1 MINSNTSN
9 NITSSI
15 DSLKLKQ
22 PICKTDSND
31 CAEQLII
38 LGNGFDLACGLKSS
52 YSDFFKYILAS
63 KNSTNYWYN
72 IFQSIQYNENN
83 NPSNWTDIESRILI
97 ELQNIEFLY
106 SNSIFEEEKFPQEC
120 DILKEEISAK
130 LNFYT
135 HKPHLDLK
143 SIFRTARILLG
154 RSQHIIPSITYAKK
168 YLKDDLLQLESDF
181 KTFLEEQIEYE
192 NTIKNSPFK
201 TTSKEDS
208 TFSNYF
214 IKSSCLLSYIIRP
227 VLSNEFAQ
235 LFEVINK
242 IPQMNSFDQLLS
254 ELGDM
259 GYFYDNQSNEI
270 IQNNILSFNYTQPV
284 ENTKIRN
291 VHGSLISDNII
302 FGIDYD
308 KLIGHFI
315 QPPVKFSK
323 SYRILENTNNSTLS
337 ITSKIDTI
345 KFYGHGLG
353 SADYSY
359 FQAIF
364 DTVDLYHSNT
374 NLVFYW
380 SAYNK
385 DQKDVIRKD
394 YIMRVVNL
402 IEEYGKTFTNKD
414 HGRNLLTKL
423 QIENRLHIEEISIDL
438 LFNSLN

>member
-22 PICKTDSND
+22 PIYKADSND
-31 CAEQLII
+31 CVEQLII

-52 YSDFFKYILAS
+52 YSDFFEYIL
-63 KNSTNYWYN
+63 KNGNYYNYWYN
-72 IFQSIQYNENN
+72 IFRSIKYN
-83 NPSNWTDIESRILI
+83 NPTNWTDIELRILV

-106 SNSIFEEEKFPQEC
+106 SNSIFTDSRYPQEYSELKQEIC
-120 DILKEEISAK
+120 DK
-130 LNFYT
+130 LESSSKN
-135 HKPHLDLK
+135 PQLDWQP
-143 SIFRTARILLG
+143 IVRTANTLVKRAHYFIA
-154 RSQHIIPSITYAKK
+154 PITLAQQ
-168 YLKDDLLQLESDF
+168 YLKDDLLQLENDF
-181 KTFLEEQIEYE
+181 KTFLKEQIEYE
-192 NTIKNSPFK
+192 NTMKNSTFK

-214 IKSSCLLSYIIRP
+214 IKSSCLLSYITKHA
-227 VLSNEFAQ
+227 LSNEFTQ

-259 GYFYDNQSNEI
+259 DSFYNNQSNEI

-284 ENTKIRN
+284 ENTRIRN

-374 NLVFYW
+374 ILVFYW
-380 SAYNK
+380 SAYNR
-385 DQKDVIRKD
+385 DQEDLIRKD
-394 YIMRVVNL
+394 YIMRVANL

-423 QIENRLHIEEISIDL
+423 QIENRLHIEEIPIDL

>member
-22 PICKTDSND
+22 PIYKADSND
-31 CAEQLII
+31 CVEQLII

-52 YSDFFKYILAS
+52 YSDFFEYIL
-63 KNSTNYWYN
+63 KNDNYDNYWYN
-72 IFQSIQYNENN
+72 IFRSIKYN
-83 NPSNWTDIESRILI
+83 NPTNWTDIELRILV

-106 SNSIFEEEKFPQEC
+106 SNSIFTSSGYPPKYSELKQKIYDKLESSSKNPQ
-120 DILKEEISAK
+120 
-130 LNFYT
+130 
-135 HKPHLDLK
+135 LDWQSVLWTANTLVK
-143 SIFRTARILLG
+143 RTFRFFA
-154 RSQHIIPSITYAKK
+154 PITLAQQ
-168 YLKDDLLQLESDF
+168 YLKDDLLQLENDF
-181 KTFLEEQIEYE
+181 KTFLKEQIEYE
-192 NTIKNSPFK
+192 NTMKNSPFK

-214 IKSSCLLSYIIRP
+214 IKSSCLLSYITKH

-259 GYFYDNQSNEI
+259 DYFYDNQSNEI

-284 ENTKIRN
+284 ENTRIRN

-374 NLVFYW
+374 ILVFYW
-380 SAYNK
+380 SAYNR
-385 DQKDVIRKD
+385 DQEDLIRKD

-423 QIENRLHIEEISIDL
+423 QIENRLHIEEIPIDL

>member
-1 MINSNTSN
+1 MTISNTLN

-22 PICKTDSND
+22 PICKASSTD

-38 LGNGFDLACGLKSS
+38 LGNGFDLSCGLKSS
-52 YSDFFKYILAS
+52 YSDFFEYIL
-63 KNSTNYWYN
+63 KNNNYNNYWYN
-72 IFQSIQYNENN
+72 IFRSIQNN
-83 NPSNWTDIESRILI
+83 NPTNWTDIEARILI

-106 SNSIFEEEKFPQEC
+106 SNSIFEEEKFPQEY
-120 DILKEEISAK
+120 DILKKEISDK
-130 LNFYT
+130 LNFHT
-135 HKPHLDLK
+135 HKTLLNLK

-154 RSQHIIPSITYAKK
+154 RSQHLTPSITYAMK

-181 KTFLEEQIEYE
+181 KTFLKEQVEYE
-192 NTIKNSPFK
+192 NTMKNSPFR
-201 TTSKEDS
+201 TTSKEEA

-214 IKSSCLLSYIIRP
+214 IKSSCLLSYITRH

-235 LFEVINK
+235 LFEVINE
-242 IPQMNSFDQLLS
+242 IPQMDSFDQLLS

-259 GYFYDNQSNEI
+259 DYLYDNQSDEI

-284 ENTKIRN
+284 ENARIRN
-291 VHGSLISDNII
+291 IHGSLISDNII

-323 SYRILENTNNSTLS
+323 SYRILENKHNSTLS
-337 ITSKIDTI
+337 ITSKVNTI

-374 NLVFYW
+374 ILVFYW
-380 SAYNK
+380 SAYNR
-385 DQKDVIRKD
+385 DQEDLIRKN

-423 QIENRLHIEEISIDL
+423 QIENRLHIEEIPIDL

>member
-1 MINSNTSN
+1 MIISNTS
-9 NITSSI
+9 TSST

-22 PICKTDSND
+22 PVYKADSND
-31 CAEQLII
+31 CIEQLII

-52 YSDFFKYILAS
+52 YSDFFEYIL
-63 KNSTNYWYN
+63 KNKNYNNYWYN
-72 IFQSIQYNENN
+72 IFRSIQYNENN
-83 NPSNWTDIESRILI
+83 NPTNWTDIELRILV

-106 SNSIFEEEKFPQEC
+106 SNSIFTDSRYPQEYSELKQEIC
-120 DILKEEISAK
+120 DK
-130 LNFYT
+130 LESSSINPQLDW
-135 HKPHLDLK
+135 KP
-143 SIFRTARILLG
+143 IVRTANTLLKRG
-154 RSQHIIPSITYAKK
+154 FHFIIPLEFAQQ
-168 YLKDDLLQLESDF
+168 YLKDDLLQLENDF
-181 KTFLEEQIEYE
+181 KTFLKEQIEYE
-192 NTIKNSPFK
+192 NTMKNSLFR
-201 TTSKEDS
+201 TTSKEDV

-214 IKSSCLLSYIIRP
+214 IKSSCLLSYITKH

-235 LFEVINK
+235 LFEVVNK
-242 IPQMNSFDQLLS
+242 IQKMNSFEQLLS

-259 GYFYDNQSNEI
+259 DSFYNNQSGEI

-284 ENTKIRN
+284 ENARIRN

-323 SYRILENTNNSTLS
+323 SYRILENINNSTLS
-337 ITSKIDTI
+337 ITSKVDTI
-345 KFYGHGLG
+345 KFFGHGLG

-374 NLVFYW
+374 ILVFYW

-385 DQKDVIRKD
+385 DQEDLIRKG

-423 QIENRLHIEEISIDL
+423 QIENRLHIEKIPIDL